1 MIDVV
6 ISKIKKYMKEN
17 LEALGFGILF
27 GILFILGLLFI

>member
-1 MIDVV
+1 MRR
-6 ISKIKKYMKEN
+6 KNKKTLIMKDS

>member
-1 MIDVV
+1 MTFVTLN
-6 ISKIKKYMKEN
+6 YTHMKDS